1 MKQKEFNLVA
11 RDVFG
16 NLLAPFGFSSEMS
29 RYARFYRRVSS
40 EVCHFISC
48 NRHRD
53 GDRYDVL
60 VFPSSPIVDPTFDLD
75 FPDNLGVPT
84 DTSPYLSE
92 RGING
97 QQLFNCRYEDNMRR
111 RFEKTVR
118 QLVLTIALPYL
129 DKIQTISD
137 MIPFLKHPYTLGF
150 ALHHVGRIEEAKEL
164 LVRERVRFAGLDL
177 NDPGVAGVARRIAEI
192 LASQDTDGRS

>member
-1 MKQKEFNLVA
+1 MPLHFVQPPSRRRSLRRARVSLVA
-11 RDVFG
+11 NCR
-16 NLLAPFGFSSEMS
+16 S
-29 RYARFYRRVSS
+29 
-40 EVCHFISC
+40 
-48 NRHRD
+48 
-53 GDRYDVL
+53 
-60 VFPSSPIVDPTFDLD
+60 TFDLD

-118 QLVLTIALPYL
+118 QLVLTIALPYPR
-129 DKIQTISD
+129 QNSD
-137 MIPFLKHPYTLGF
+137 DLGYDPFLKHPYTLGF

-177 NDPGVAGVARRIAEI
+177 NDPGVAGVARGSRRFSRRKTRTAARE
-192 LASQDTDGRS
+192 ARSEQ